1 MMDMRRRSVRISNIK
16 DPAGINVKEGDVL
29 EVRTDGYDIES
40 TREELQIN
48 FFDLPPVMREND

>member
-1 MMDMRRRSVRISNIK
+1 MMDMRGRSVRISTIK
-16 DPAGINVKEGDVL
+16 DPKGIPVKEGDVL

-48 FFDLPPVMREND
+48 YFDLPPVMREND

>member
-1 MMDMRRRSVRISNIK
+1 VRISNIK
-16 DPAGINVKEGDVL
+16 NPAGIVVKEGDVL